1 MPTLTLE
8 DIAKKA
14 GVSRSTVS
22 RVINNQP
29 SVRDEVRQRVLS
41 IIQETGYQPH
51 LAARS
56 LASQRSGI
64 IGLVIPRSVHTLFT
78 DPYFPRLTQGIA
90 QACNR
95 ADYTLALFLVHDKEE
110 EEKLYPRITRQGL
123 LDGVILQVGLM
134 GDRLISEVAQ
144 SEMPFIVAGRPVNAE
159 SASFVDVDNVSGA
172 YNAVSHLIG
181 LGYRR
186 IGTVTGAMNTTTG
199 VDRLQGYRQALERR
213 GIPIVEKLIVEGDY
227 SESSAYYATRR
238 ILPQNPDA
246 LFVASDAM
254 ALGALRAIRDLGLDV
269 PQDIAL
275 VSFDDLPPATSAEPP
290 LTTVRQPIRRL
301 GIKLVETLLDII
313 DEGCKLPQRIIF
325 DTELIIRES
334 CGSNQPELHRA

>member
-1 MPTLTLE
+1 MPALTLE

-29 SVRDEVRQRVLS
+29 SVRDEVRQRVL
-41 IIQETGYQPH
+41 IIIEETGYQPN

-56 LASQRSGI
+56 LASQRSGL

-90 QACNR
+90 QACNS
-95 ADYTLALFLVHDKEE
+95 ADRTLALFLVQDQEE
-110 EEKLYPRITRQGL
+110 EHKLYSRITRQGL
-123 LDGVILQVGLM
+123 LDGVIIQVGLM
-134 GDRLISEVAQ
+134 GDNLISEVAQ
-144 SEMPFIVAGRPVNAE
+144 SGMPFIVAGRPVDAD
-159 SASFVDVDNVSGA
+159 SASYVDVDNVSGA

-181 LGYRR
+181 LGFTRV
-186 IGTVTGAMNTTTG
+186 GTVTGALNTATG
-199 VDRLQGYRQALERR
+199 LDRLQGYRDAIERR
-213 GIPIVEKLIVEGDY
+213 GLDQDEGLVVEGDY
-227 SESSAYYATRR
+227 SESSGYYATRR
-238 ILPQNPDA
+238 LLTHKPDA

-254 ALGALRAIRDLGLDV
+254 ALGALRALRDAGLAV
-269 PQDIAL
+269 PQDVAM
-275 VSFDDLPPATSAEPP
+275 VSFDDLPPATSVTPP

-301 GIKLVETLLDII
+301 GIKLVETLLDIV
-313 DEGCKLPQRIIF
+313 ENGCQPPRRIVF

-334 CGSNQPELHRA
+334 CGSNHT